1 MAQVRRN
8 WLNTL
13 FLWGSLALAAIA
25 LPVHL
30 AVNGFRWSEWLVSLS
45 MVFVIGTAISAGYH
59 RLFSHRAYKAQ
70 AAWRALMLFFGA
82 ASFEN
87 SALKWSSDHRI
98 HHRHVDDLEKDPY
111 AIGKGFGWA
120 HWGWVMKGPDIP
132 LQGVEDLKKDP
143 MVVFQHEHIFLV
155 GALAASI
162 PLWIGLATGNFWGH
176 LVVGLLVRI
185 VLTHHTTFLIN
196 SAAHVFGSRPYTEEN
211 SARDNWLLAPLT
223 YGEGYHNFHHMW
235 QWDYRN
241 GAKWWQYD
249 STKWILNAL
258 RPTGLVSDFRRV
270 PAAVMRRAELAVE
283 AQRLQ
288 AKLAARAAEGHDTLH
303 DRLAA
308 ARARMDQAIEAMH
321 ERREAWARKRREL
334 KVLGRAKA
342 EAFRMAKAEWRE
354 NMARHQ
360 AELAAA
366 WSEWKEAR
374 RAARLALAAA

>member
-1 MAQVRRN
+1 MAQGRRN

-13 FLWGSLALAAIA
+13 FLWGTLLAAVVALPIHLAL
-25 LPVHL
+25 
-30 AVNGFRWSEWLVSLS
+30 NGFRWSEWIVSLS
-45 MVFVIGTAISAGYH
+45 MVFIIGTAISAGYH
-59 RLFSHRAYKAQ
+59 RLFSHRAYR
-70 AAWRALMLFFGA
+70 AAAPWRALMLFFGA

-120 HWGWVMKGPDIP
+120 HWGWVMKGNDIP
-132 LQGVEDLKKDP
+132 LQGVEDLKKDW
-143 MVVFQHEHIFLV
+143 MVRFQHEHVFAV
-155 GALAASI
+155 GAVAASI
-162 PLWIGLATGNFWGH
+162 PLVIGLATGNFWGH

-196 SAAHVFGSRPYTEEN
+196 SAAHVFGTRPYTEEN
-211 SARDNWLLAPLT
+211 SARDNWFLGFLT
-223 YGEGYHNFHHMW
+223 YGEGFHNFHHMW

-258 RPTGLVSDFRRV
+258 RPTGLVYDFRRV

-283 AQRLQ
+283 ANRLK
-288 AKLAARAAEGHDTLH
+288 AKLAARKAAGTESLEE
-303 DRLAA
+303 RIAA
-308 ARARMDQAIEAMH
+308 ARVRMDAALANMH
-321 ERREAWARKRREL
+321 ERRESWARKRREL

-342 EAFRMAKAEWRE
+342 EAFHMAKAEWKE
-354 NMARHQ
+354 SMARHK
-360 AELAAA
+360 AELAEA
-366 WSEWKEAR
+366 WAEWQATR
-374 RAARLALAAA
+374 QAVLAVA